1 MSSNKY
7 KTHQYLQC
15 LVYKIVKPGKK
26 TGFLILSLIVLLPI
40 IYLFSSSTNYQC
52 PSRLFGI
59 YCAGCGGIRMLGAIL
74 SLNFYQAFRFNPLLF
89 ILLILFLIYAIVAV
103 IEYIRKRVLI
113 VPGGVTL
120 IVLGVL
126 ILTFMIARNIPAF
139 SYLIPTYV

>member
-1 MSSNKY
+1 
-7 KTHQYLQC
+7 
-15 LVYKIVKPGKK
+15 
-26 TGFLILSLIVLLPI
+26 
-40 IYLFSSSTNYQC
+40 
-52 PSRLFGI
+52 
-59 YCAGCGGIRMLGAIL
+59 MLGAIL